1 MLEIFTNLMK
11 NINLHIQETQQV
23 LAIILNTQGL
33 NTVINQQKFAE

>member
-23 LAIILNTQGL
+23 SAIILSTQGL